1 MLITKLLAVAV
12 FVLPAVSLAT
22 PSKMERMSVPAVP
35 PTPVKFATLKTTDVM
50 AEVVKAVVV
59 IDQPVDEAALVISEI
74 NKPLTLSL
82 KVAVI

>member
-1 MLITKLLAVAV
+1 MLITKLFAVAV
-12 FVLPAVSLAT
+12 LVLPATSLAT
-22 PSKMERMSVPAVP
+22 PSAMDRIRVPAVP
-35 PTPVKFATLKTTDVM
+35 PAPVVFATSKTTDVM
-50 AEVVKAVVV
+50 AEVVRAVVV